1 MRVSIPCDQRVF
13 RDFRLFVVAALIENQ
28 GRSLYLP
35 VIIDSGASYLTVRPD
50 VFEQLGVAPIRE
62 TPLVTASERAVA
74 PLGRVDRVT
83 VGDRCLAV
91 NVEMISIPLPED
103 LPAEG
108 LLGASFLRHFLVSMD
123 YEKGKLVFTT
133 R

>member
-1 MRVSIPCDQRVF
+1 MRVSIPFDQRVF